1 MKRLFFAETFGTAA
15 LLAVVIGSGIMGEQL
30 AGGNVAVALLVNTIA
45 TVFGLYVLITTLGSV
60 SGAHFNPVVSLV
72 MCLRGQLSKR
82 HTLLYWCAQSI
93 GAVLGAMLAHA
104 MFDLPIGQVSDHVR
118 DGLSLFVSEII
129 ATAGLLFVILRFPS
143 SQVAAGVACYI
154 GAAYL
159 FTASTSFA
167 NPAAV
172 LARMFTD
179 TFSGI
184 APQSAGMFVVAQVI
198 GALFGWL
205 LAKTLT
211 ARHERGERD

>member
-1 MKRLFFAETFGTAA
+1 MKRLFFAESFGTAA
-15 LLAVVIGSGIMGEQL
+15 LLAVVVGSGIMGEQL
-30 AGGNVAVALLVNTIA
+30 AGGNVAIALLVNTIA

-82 HTLLYWCAQSI
+82 HTLLYWCAQSV

-104 MFDLPIGQVSDHVR
+104 MFDLPIGQVSHHVR

-143 SQVAAGVACYI
+143 PQVAVGVACYI

-172 LARMFTD
+172 LGRMFTD
-179 TFSGI
+179 TFSGV

-198 GALFGWL
+198 GGLLGWG
-205 LAKTLT
+205 LANALT
-211 ARHERGERD
+211 ARHERVG

>member
-1 MKRLFFAETFGTAA
+1 MKRLFFAESFGTAA
-15 LLAVVIGSGIMGEQL
+15 LLAVVVGSGIMGEQL

-60 SGAHFNPVVSLV
+60 SGAHFNPAVSLV

-104 MFDLPIGQVSDHVR
+104 MFDLPFGQVSHHVR

-172 LARMFTD
+172 LGRMFTD

-198 GALFGWL
+198 GGLLGWG
-205 LAKTLT
+205 LANALT
-211 ARHERGERD
+211 ARHERVG

>member
-1 MKRLFFAETFGTAA
+1 MKRLFFAESFGTAA
-15 LLAVVIGSGIMGEQL
+15 LLAVVVGSGIMGEQL
-30 AGGNVAVALLVNTIA
+30 AGGNVAVALLVNTFA

-82 HTLLYWCAQSI
+82 HMLLYWCAQGVGS
-93 GAVLGAMLAHA
+93 VLGAMLAHA
-104 MFDLPIGQVSDHVR
+104 MFDLPIGQVSHHVR
-118 DGLSLFVSEII
+118 DGLGLFVSEII

-172 LARMFTD
+172 LGRMFTD

-198 GALFGWL
+198 GALLGWL
-205 LAKTLT
+205 LAKTMT